1 MTQQQYIPPTLEAN
15 AFNCS
20 HCRVFARQ
28 EWFFLQASER
38 SDGYGTNRF
47 DKRFR
52 VSYCESCDHPTI
64 WLGETMIYPNSLPA
78 EPPNLDLPDDIATD
92 YDEAREIANQSP
104 RGAAAL
110 LRLAIQKLC
119 KHLGRP
125 GKNINDD
132 IKALVAG
139 GLPPKVQEA
148 LDIVRVIG
156 NDSVH
161 PGTIDLRDDRAT
173 AMQLFRLVNF
183 IAQKM
188 ITEPR
193 EIAELYGNLPADKR
207 TAIQKRDSG
216 GT

>member
-1 MTQQQYIPPTLEAN
+1 MAQHQYIPPTLEAN

-20 HCRVFARQ
+20 HCRVYARQ
-28 EWFFLQASER
+28 HWFFLRSSEFAT
-38 SDGYGTNRF
+38 GLGTNRW
-47 DKRFR
+47 DERFR
-52 VSYCESCDHPTI
+52 VSYCESCDHPSI
-64 WLGETMIYPNSLPA
+64 WLGEVMIYPNAVPV
-78 EPPNLDLPDDIATD
+78 EPPNADLPPEIAAD
-92 YDEAREIANQSP
+92 YDEARKITNQSP

-119 KHLGRP
+119 THLGHP

-132 IKALVAG
+132 IKALVAA

-161 PGTIDLRDDRAT
+161 PGIIDLRDDRAT

-183 IAQKM
+183 IAQKV

-193 EIAELYGNLPADKR
+193 EIAELYGSLPADKR
-207 TAIQKRDSG
+207 AAIQKRDSG
-216 GT
+216 KP